1 MNNPLTVK
9 INDHLTYI
17 GVNDRY
23 THLFEGMWPL
33 PDGISYNSYLL
44 DGGDEVC
51 LLDCVKIPSIDEF
64 LANIYSVLG
73 DRDIDYVVVNHME
86 PDHTSSLPVLV
97 ERFPNIK
104 IIGNKKTKDFLDHFY
119 DLTENIL
126 VVKDGEEVAIGNTSL
141 TFYTTPMVHWPE
153 SMVAFEKS
161 TGTLFSQDA
170 FGGYG
175 TLDGAI
181 FDDEI
186 NFDFYKDE
194 TIRYY
199 TNIVGKYSG
208 QVVRALDK
216 LKDLDIKTI
225 CPDHGIVWRKN
236 PGIIVDL
243 YSKLA
248 NQETENGVLLV
259 YGSMY
264 GHTEKMAEMIARSMA
279 EEGIS
284 NIRIRNISEYP
295 LSNLIAEA
303 WRYRGILLGCPTYN
317 VGLFPPMAN
326 FVATLT
332 KQKMKNHIF
341 GYFSSYSW
349 GGGAEKEFAA
359 FAEKCKWDFLETTPN
374 VQGAL
379 KEDDI
384 EECMKLGREMA
395 AALKEAYPD
404 QYK

>member
-1 MNNPLTVK
+1 MKNPLTVK

-33 PDGISYNSYLL
+33 PDGVSYNSYLL

-64 LANIYSVLG
+64 LSNIRAVLG
-73 DRDIDYVVVNHME
+73 DRDLDYVVVNHME

-104 IIGNKKTKDFLDHFY
+104 IIGNKKTKEFLNNYY
-119 DLTENIL
+119 DLTENII
-126 VVKDGEEVAIGNTSL
+126 VVKDGEEVKIGNTSL

-153 SMVAFEKS
+153 SMVAYEKS
-161 TGTLFSQDA
+161 EGILFSQDA

-175 TLDGAI
+175 TLDGPI

-194 TIRYY
+194 IIRYY
-199 TNIVGKYSG
+199 TNIVGKYSV

-216 LKDLDIKTI
+216 LKDLDIKMI
-225 CPDHGIVWRKN
+225 CPDHGMVWRKN
-236 PGIIVDL
+236 PSVIVDL
-243 YSKLA
+243 YAKLSK
-248 NQETENGVLLV
+248 QETENGVLLV

-279 EEGIS
+279 DEGIS
-284 NIRIRNISEYP
+284 NIRIRNVSEYP

-303 WRYRGILLGCPTYN
+303 WRYRGIILGCPTYN
-317 VGLFPPMAN
+317 VGLFPPMHHL
-326 FVATLT
+326 VWDLG
-332 KQKMKNHIF
+332 KQKMKNHTF

-359 FAEKCKWDFLETTPN
+359 FAEKSKWEVLETKPN
-374 VQGAL
+374 VKGAL
-379 KEDDI
+379 KEEDI
-384 EECMKLGREMA
+384 EDCIQLGKEMA
-395 AALKEAYPD
+395 AALKEHYPEE
-404 QYK
+404 YK

>member
-1 MNNPLTVK
+1 MKNPLTVK

-33 PDGISYNSYLL
+33 PDGVSYNSYLL

-64 LANIYSVLG
+64 LSNIRAVLG
-73 DRDIDYVVVNHME
+73 DRDLDYVVVNHME

-104 IIGNKKTKDFLDHFY
+104 IIGNKKTKEFLNNYY
-119 DLTENIL
+119 DLTENII
-126 VVKDGEEVAIGNTSL
+126 VVKDGEEVKIGNTSL

-153 SMVAFEKS
+153 SMVAYEKS
-161 TGTLFSQDA
+161 EGILFSQDA

-175 TLDGAI
+175 TLDGPI

-194 TIRYY
+194 IIRYY
-199 TNIVGKYSG
+199 TNIVGKYSV

-216 LKDLDIKTI
+216 LKDLDIKMI
-225 CPDHGIVWRKN
+225 CPDHGMVWRKN
-236 PGIIVDL
+236 PSVIVDL
-243 YSKLA
+243 YAKLSK
-248 NQETENGVLLV
+248 QETENGVLLV

-279 EEGIS
+279 DEGIS

-303 WRYRGILLGCPTYN
+303 WRYRGIILGCPTYN
-317 VGLFPPMAN
+317 VGLFPPMHHL
-326 FVATLT
+326 VWDLG
-332 KQKMKNHIF
+332 KQKMKNHTF

-359 FAEKCKWDFLETTPN
+359 FAEKSKWEVLETKPN
-374 VQGAL
+374 VKGAL
-379 KEDDI
+379 KEEDI
-384 EECMKLGREMA
+384 EDCIQLGKEMA
-395 AALKEAYPD
+395 AALKEHYPEE
-404 QYK
+404 YK

>member
-1 MNNPLTVK
+1 MKNPLTVK

-33 PDGISYNSYLL
+33 PDGVSYNSYLL

-64 LANIYSVLG
+64 LSNIRAVLG
-73 DRDIDYVVVNHME
+73 DRDLDYVVVNHME

-104 IIGNKKTKDFLDHFY
+104 IIGNKKTKEFLNNYY
-119 DLTENIL
+119 DLTENII
-126 VVKDGEEVAIGNTSL
+126 VVKDGEEVKIGNTSL

-153 SMVAFEKS
+153 SMVAYEKS
-161 TGTLFSQDA
+161 EGILFSQDA

-175 TLDGAI
+175 TLDGPI

-194 TIRYY
+194 IIRYY
-199 TNIVGKYSG
+199 TNIVGKYSV

-216 LKDLDIKTI
+216 LKDLDIKMI
-225 CPDHGIVWRKN
+225 CPDHGMVWRKN
-236 PGIIVDL
+236 PSVIVDL
-243 YSKLA
+243 YAKLSK
-248 NQETENGVLLV
+248 QETENGVLLV

-264 GHTEKMAEMIARSMA
+264 GHTEKMAEMVARSMA
-279 EEGIS
+279 DEGIS
-284 NIRIRNISEYP
+284 NIRIRNVSEYP

-303 WRYRGILLGCPTYN
+303 WRYRGIILGCPTYN
-317 VGLFPPMAN
+317 VGLFPPMHHL
-326 FVATLT
+326 VWDLG
-332 KQKMKNHIF
+332 KQKMKNHTF

-359 FAEKCKWDFLETTPN
+359 FAEKSKWEVLETKPN
-374 VQGAL
+374 VKGAL
-379 KEDDI
+379 KEEDI
-384 EECMKLGREMA
+384 EDCIQLGKEMA
-395 AALKEAYPD
+395 AALKEHYPEE
-404 QYK
+404 YK

>member
-1 MNNPLTVK
+1 MKNPLTVK

-33 PDGISYNSYLL
+33 PDGVSYNSYLL

-64 LANIYSVLG
+64 LSNIRAVLG
-73 DRDIDYVVVNHME
+73 DRDLDYVLVNHME

-104 IIGNKKTKDFLDHFY
+104 IIGNKKTKEFLNNYY
-119 DLTENIL
+119 DLTENII
-126 VVKDGEEVAIGNTSL
+126 VVKDGEEVKIGNTSL

-153 SMVAFEKS
+153 SMVAYEKS
-161 TGTLFSQDA
+161 EGILFSQDA

-175 TLDGAI
+175 TLDGPI

-194 TIRYY
+194 IIRYY
-199 TNIVGKYSG
+199 TNIVGKYSV

-216 LKDLDIKTI
+216 LKDLDIKMI
-225 CPDHGIVWRKN
+225 CPDHGMVWRKN
-236 PGIIVDL
+236 PSVIVDL
-243 YSKLA
+243 YAKLSK
-248 NQETENGVLLV
+248 QETENGVLLV

-279 EEGIS
+279 DEGIS
-284 NIRIRNISEYP
+284 NIRIRNVSEYP

-303 WRYRGILLGCPTYN
+303 WRYRGIILGCPTYN
-317 VGLFPPMAN
+317 VGLFPPMHHL
-326 FVATLT
+326 VWDLG
-332 KQKMKNHIF
+332 KQKMKNHTF

-359 FAEKCKWDFLETTPN
+359 FAEKSKWEVLETKPN
-374 VQGAL
+374 VKGAL
-379 KEDDI
+379 KEEDI
-384 EECMKLGREMA
+384 EDCIQLGKEMA
-395 AALKEAYPD
+395 AALKEHYPEE
-404 QYK
+404 YK

>member
-1 MNNPLTVK
+1 MKNPLTVK

-33 PDGISYNSYLL
+33 PDGVSYNSYLL

-64 LANIYSVLG
+64 LSNIRAVLG
-73 DRDIDYVVVNHME
+73 DRDLDYVVVNHME

-97 ERFPNIK
+97 EQFPNIK
-104 IIGNKKTKDFLDHFY
+104 IIGNKKTKEFLNNYY
-119 DLTENIL
+119 DLTENII
-126 VVKDGEEVAIGNTSL
+126 VVKDGEEVKIGNTSL

-153 SMVAFEKS
+153 SMVAYEKS
-161 TGTLFSQDA
+161 EGILFSQDA

-175 TLDGAI
+175 TLDGPI

-194 TIRYY
+194 IIRYY
-199 TNIVGKYSG
+199 TNIVGKYSV

-216 LKDLDIKTI
+216 LKDLDIKMI
-225 CPDHGIVWRKN
+225 CPDHGMVWRKN
-236 PGIIVDL
+236 PSVIVDL
-243 YSKLA
+243 YAQLSK
-248 NQETENGVLLV
+248 QETENGVLLV

-279 EEGIS
+279 DEGIS

-303 WRYRGILLGCPTYN
+303 WRYRGIILGCPTYN
-317 VGLFPPMAN
+317 VGLFPPMHHL
-326 FVATLT
+326 VWDLG
-332 KQKMKNHIF
+332 KQKMKNHTF

-359 FAEKCKWDFLETTPN
+359 FAEKSKWEVLETKPN
-374 VQGAL
+374 VKGAL
-379 KEDDI
+379 KEEDI
-384 EECMKLGREMA
+384 EDCIQLGKEMA
-395 AALKEAYPD
+395 AALKEHYPEE
-404 QYK
+404 YK